1 MRRRG
6 REPATRFALVKT
18 RRRRERV
25 SGARDLLTRKRRA
38 LVTEL
43 FRLAAPA
50 LDAREEV
57 GREAAAAYAAL
68 LEAWTARDGDEL
80 RAAAWPG
87 RELAVEIRRTETWGV
102 EVAEVTDRPPV
113 RRSLPAR
120 GTHPGATGPGAAT
133 AADAFE
139 RLVQLLLDAA
149 SREARLRRL
158 GDALARTSRQLNTLE
173 QRVLPEM
180 EERIREIQ
188 RTLEEREREE
198 HQRIRR
204 VLGDRRG
211 HPGSTR

>member
-1 MRRRG
+1 MTDGG
-6 REPATRFALVKT
+6 REPATRFALVKA
-18 RRRRERV
+18 RRGRERV
-25 SGARDLLTRKRRA
+25 DRALDLLSRKRLA
-38 LVTEL
+38 LVAEL

-57 GREAAAAYAAL
+57 GRAALAAYAAL
-68 LEAWTARDGDEL
+68 LEALATRDRDEL

-87 RELAVEIRRTETWGV
+87 RELEVELRRTEIWGV
-102 EVAEVTDRPPV
+102 EAAEITDRPPV

-120 GTHPGATGPGAAT
+120 GTHPGATGPGAAA

-139 RLVQLLLDAA
+139 RLVELLLDAA
-149 SREARLRRL
+149 TREARLRRL

-173 QRVLPEM
+173 QRVLPRM
-180 EERIREIQ
+180 ERRIREIQ

-204 VLGDRRG
+204 ILRDRRG
-211 HPGSTR
+211 ARRRG

>member
-1 MRRRG
+1 MTDG
-6 REPATRFALVKT
+6 AREPATRFALVKT

-25 SGARDLLTRKRRA
+25 SRAQDLLSRKRRA

-57 GREAAAAYAAL
+57 GREAVAAYAAL
-68 LEAWTARDGDEL
+68 LEALAVRDGDEL
-80 RAAAWPG
+80 RAVSWPG
-87 RELAVEIRRTETWGV
+87 RELDVDVRRTETWGV
-102 EVAEVTDRPPV
+102 EAAEIVDRPTV

-120 GTHPGATGPGAAT
+120 GTHPATTGPAAAA

-139 RLVQLLLDAA
+139 RLVELLLDAA

-173 QRVLPEM
+173 QRVLPRM
-180 EERIREIQ
+180 DDRIRDIQ

-204 VLGDRRG
+204 ILGDRR
-211 HPGSTR
+211 PGPRQA